1 MARYAWDVEYD
12 NSVSLSNVQNITIT
26 KGRIQV
32 QDPFKSSTAT
42 VQGRDLSSLPNV
54 EIGAPIVI
62 SASNGAD
69 VFYALFGV
77 VADVQITYGQVASMD
92 TWTIFCED
100 AVARVGR
107 SLTTDTFSWS
117 AGTTTA
123 QAVIDTVANATGGA
137 VTVLVAG
144 SPNESTVSAQSLP
157 NTNALQILNQLATTE
172 QGYIYG
178 NSPTEIGFRLRSEIG
193 QWSLAGDFSDDSL
206 VTVNDVAIF
215 DQVVFR
221 SQADSFAD
229 EVVIE
234 PEGLAAQTAGTGPRR
249 SSFKSFDQTT
259 TQAQNLA
266 DYVLATLVVQDSVPS
281 TISAISE
288 VQFNNVAIRCAIE
301 AGFGVRCGLILRGE
315 SYNLFVEGSTITAT
329 PEQTRFTL
337 NVVSSDAQNFFIL
350 DSPVFGRL
358 DSDRLGF

>member
-1 MARYAWDVEYD
+1 MARYQWEVEYD
-12 NSVSLSNVQNITIT
+12 NSVFLSNVQSISIT

-62 SASNGAD
+62 SAYEGTD
-69 VFYALFGV
+69 TFYALFGV
-77 VADVQITYGQVASMD
+77 VSDVQITYGQVASMD

-123 QAVIDTVANATGGA
+123 QAAIDTVANATGGA

-144 SPNESTVSAQSLP
+144 SPNESKVSAQSLP

-193 QWSLAGDFSDDSL
+193 QWSLVGDFSDGSL
-206 VTVNDVAIF
+206 ITINERAIF
-215 DQVVFR
+215 DEVIFR
-221 SQADSFAD
+221 SQADSYAD

-234 PEGLAAQTAGTGPRR
+234 PKGLAAQTAGTGPRR

-288 VQFNNVAIRCAIE
+288 VQFNNVAMRCAIE
-301 AGFGVRCGLILRGE
+301 AGFGARCGLILRGE
-315 SYNLFVEGSTITAT
+315 KYNLFVEGSTITAN
-329 PEQTRFTL
+329 PDQTRFTL
-337 NVVSSDAQNFFIL
+337 NVVSSDALNFFIL

-358 DSDRLGF
+358 DADRLGF

>member
-1 MARYAWDVEYD
+1 MPRYQWDVEYD
-12 NSVSLSNVQNITIT
+12 NSVSLSNVQNISIT

-42 VQGRDLSSLPNV
+42 VQGRDLDSLPNI

-62 SASNGAD
+62 SASNGTD

-77 VADVQITYGQVASMD
+77 VSDVQITYGTIPAMD
-92 TWTIFCED
+92 TWVIHCED
-100 AVARVGR
+100 AIARVGR
-107 SLTTDTFSWS
+107 SLTTSTFSWS

-123 QAVIDTVANATGGA
+123 QAAIDTVSNATGGA

-172 QGYIYG
+172 QGYIYA

-206 VTVNDVAIF
+206 ITINDVAIF
-215 DQVVFR
+215 SEVIFR

-249 SSFKSFDQTT
+249 FSFKSFDQTT
-259 TQAQNLA
+259 TQAKNLA

-281 TISAISE
+281 TIIATSE
-288 VQFNNVAIRCAIE
+288 VQFNNVAMRCAIE
-301 AGFGVRCGLILRGE
+301 AGFGVRCGLILREE

-329 PEQTRFTL
+329 PDQTRFSL
-337 NVVSSDAQNFFIL
+337 NVVSSDALNFFIL